1 MTIEAFA
8 EHLGVAVRTVAK
20 WEAQGPKIV
29 PTPGIQEVLDAA
41 LERATPA
48 QQSRFQ
54 MLLDESSA
62 PDERANHVN
71 RREFINDVLAAVA
84 LGMLHP
90 DRLAAALGAPVA
102 VDKRLLEDLGAMAH
116 EYGRMYWCMS
126 PAALWP
132 TVYGHATITRCI
144 HDSAPAASRR
154 EAAALGKPVSRSAR
168 PARPSASEAA

>member
-1 MTIEAFA
+1 VEFRDSLLYGENPPTPWRYPSRHGDGEATRGMVVSVWSGREARALRIGLRMTIEAFA

-54 MLLDESSA
+54 MLLEESSA
-62 PDERANHVN
+62 PEERANPVN
-71 RREFINDVLAAVA
+71 RREFINDVLAVVA

-102 VDKRLLEDLGAMAH
+102 VDT
-116 EYGRMYWCMS
+116 
-126 PAALWP
+126 AAP
-132 TVYGHATITRCI
+132 GGPGGHG
-144 HDSAPAASRR
+144 P
-154 EAAALGKPVSRSAR
+154 
-168 PARPSASEAA
+168 